1 MLGVEAADHIAN
13 GAVEL
18 TLNYPDFVNGR
29 QNTERRLFEG
39 NQVFRNKATD
49 KADAAGDAKIVDIES
64 NRAGVTSSTNGS
76 SKEIPTRERAASKSQ
91 TSSSHGRKSSKSVK

>member
-1 MLGVEAADHIAN
+1 MLGVEAADHIVN

-29 QNTERRLFEG
+29 QNNERRLFEG

-49 KADAAGDAKIVDIES
+49 KADAAGDAKIVDIEA
-64 NRAGVTSSTNGS
+64 NRAGITSSTNGS
-76 SKEIPTRERAASKSQ
+76 KEVPTRERAASKSQ
-91 TSSSHGRKSSKSVK
+91 SSHGRKTSKSVK